1 MSTGPAGGAAEAKGV
16 DLAGLTLAEMQAVG
30 AAYHRGR
37 VFGPDGGGIGRVAD
51 QRRRHGTGECRA
63 RGSAMAGSA
72 GMRWALFL
80 ALILMLTACGKKGPP
95 SPPGPPDQITFPRTY
110 PTH

>member
-1 MSTGPAGGAAEAKGV
+1 MAGG
-16 DLAGLTLAEMQAVG
+16 
-30 AAYHRGR
+30 
-37 VFGPDGGGIGRVAD
+37 
-51 QRRRHGTGECRA
+51 
-63 RGSAMAGSA
+63 A